1 MLIASPLLSAALI
14 VWAQTFEGFWA
25 SAQKFMAYV
34 AAAMVIY
41 TTICEAAKMLLGF
54 DWEGREINP
63 EKYFVMAVQ
72 PIQTTLPFEDEE
84 EASHTT
90 TTPEET
96 APEEAP
102 QQPID
107 NDASH
112 TTTTPEET
120 TPEEIAPEE
129 APQQPIDN
137 DASHTTTMTPEE
149 TTPEETAPEEA
160 PQPQQPIEEASHTTT
175 MTPEQQFQ
183 ALTEGILTPTDETMK
198 SLVGTWRHYE
208 GTAGYRTNRWF
219 NDDLKA
225 FLLSIGFELHH
236 ESRDS
241 YQMNDVVMSHPT
253 LLCQFSCVRGYYGVL
268 FHQSRE
274 ALDSNIAGALAH
286 FKKIYG
292 NPLRKQGEKDVKGG
306 TWS

>member
-1 MLIASPLLSAALI
+1 MKRVKTTVKIMLIASPLLSAALI

-54 DWEGREINP
+54 DWEGRDINP

-96 APEEAP
+96 TPEETAPEEAQ

-112 TTTTPEET
+112 TTTT
-120 TPEEIAPEE
+120 TPEE
-129 APQQPIDN
+129 
-137 DASHTTTMTPEE
+137 
-149 TTPEETAPEEA
+149 
-160 PQPQQPIEEASHTTT
+160 
-175 MTPEQQFQ
+175 QFQ
-183 ALTEGILTPTDETMK
+183 ALTDGILTPTDETMK

-306 TWS
+306 VWS

>member
-1 MLIASPLLSAALI
+1 MKRVKTNVIIMLIASPLLSAALI

-90 TTPEET
+90 TTPEEET

-107 NDASH
+107 NEASH
-112 TTTTPEET
+112 TTT
-120 TPEEIAPEE
+120 
-129 APQQPIDN
+129 
-137 DASHTTTMTPEE
+137 TPEE

-286 FKKIYG
+286 FEKIYS
-292 NPLRKQGEKDVKGG
+292 NPLRQQHEKDVKGG